1 MLYRTVQPCH
11 RVCSPGP
18 PGPAPAGWERLP
30 EAEEGNVT
38 AAVDIEVELQKED
51 ELFGSLDEEGE
62 KAGEEE
68 EEENKELE
76 QDIVFG
82 IGPNP
87 K

>member
-1 MLYRTVQPCH
+1 MLYGTVQPCH
-11 RVCSPGP
+11 RVCSPAP

-30 EAEEGNVT
+30 EAEQENVT
-38 AAVDIEVELQKED
+38 AAVNIEEELQKEE
-51 ELFGSLDEEGE
+51 ELFGSLDEEEE

-68 EEENKELE
+68 EEREELE
-76 QDIVFG
+76 EDIAFG